1 MLARIR
7 GVLHRRPHLGPI
19 LLICAIVLVAD
30 GLYLT
35 GIRDGDPL
43 SSRAALA
50 PASHGWV
57 AGRSTIDRN
66 DGYTSQA
73 LGHLAATDLLHGH
86 LPLWNEYEGVGTP
99 LLGEMQ
105 SAALFPPTLL
115 NAMPNG
121 ILFEHILLEML
132 GGSATY
138 LLLIRLRRSRLAA
151 LTGGASFA
159 VMGVFVWLTN
169 AAFNPIAFLPLCLLA
184 VQGIAD
190 ATREGRRSGHWAL
203 LGFGIGMSLLSGFPE
218 TAALDGMLVVA
229 FAALRWFQL
238 RGFRRRFSAGVIGG
252 GVVGVALA
260 APALVAFLDYLGFA
274 SVGGHGGAFGGA
286 WMPPSALPMLGMPY
300 VYGPMFP
307 VEFGRHTTID
317 GLWGAVGG
325 YLTLTTLAVAALA
338 FRRSTRR
345 AEVWLFGIVGL
356 IALGRIYGP
365 APVVWVFDL
374 IPGMT
379 KVSTTRYLP
388 AVLAMCACVLVA
400 YGIDTLR
407 VPRRRTRLATFAMAL
422 VVLAL
427 AVGALPLV
435 SGSAVVG
442 RWWWYALS
450 VGWSSIAL
458 LTIGLGLRNAD
469 AGRALSARRTVAAVV
484 ILDAAV
490 MFMVPQLSA
499 PSQVTVDRPA
509 ISFLQSHVGLGRVYS
524 VSVLAANYGSYFRIG
539 QLNVNDLPFPKTF
552 AQYAEADLDPGTIA
566 VPIFPGKMADPGQPP
581 RRRDTA
587 FVANFEAFR
596 QTGVTYVVTAKNQVS
611 LGQGRSVGMTLVY
624 NDGFIRIWQVPN
636 PKPYFEIVGAP
647 CHTDFDGRYSVA
659 VSCSQPS
666 VLVRR
671 EMYAPGWT
679 AQVNGRTTPITAYAP
694 DGSSV
699 GLFESVRLPAGRSI
713 VTFAYKPRGFDV
725 SLAAAGASALTLAGA
740 GILQVIRGRRPRL
753 GDFRKSVTSL

>member
-7 GVLHRRPHLGPI
+7 GLVEKRPHLGPI
-19 LLICAIVLVAD
+19 LLICALVVVAN

-35 GIRDGDPL
+35 GIRDSDPL
-43 SSRAALA
+43 GSRAALA
-50 PASHGWV
+50 PAAPAWV

-66 DGYTSQA
+66 DGYISQA

-151 LTGGASFA
+151 TTGGASFA

-184 VQGIAD
+184 VQGMAD
-190 ATREGRRSGHWAL
+190 AAREGRRSSHWAL

-218 TAALDGMLVVA
+218 TAALDGMLVAA
-229 FAALRWFQL
+229 FAVLRWFQL
-238 RGFRRRFSAGVIGG
+238 RGFRRPYTVGVIGG
-252 GVVGVALA
+252 GVAGVALA

-274 SVGGHGGAFGGA
+274 AVRGHGGAFGGA

-300 VYGPMFP
+300 VYGPIFP
-307 VEFGRHTTID
+307 FEFAKHSAID
-317 GLWGAVGG
+317 RLWGAAGG
-325 YLTLTTLAVAALA
+325 YLTLATLAVGLLA
-338 FRRSTRR
+338 FRRGTRR
-345 AEVWLFGIVGL
+345 SEVWLFGVVGL

-365 APVVWVFDL
+365 APIVWVFDV

-379 KVSTTRYLP
+379 RVSASRYLP
-388 AVLAMCACVLVA
+388 PVVAMCACVLVA
-400 YGIDTLR
+400 YGIDSLR
-407 VPRRRTRLATFAMAL
+407 APRRKPWLATIVMAG

-427 AVGALPLV
+427 AGEALPLV
-435 SGSAVVG
+435 RGSVVPG
-442 RWWWYALS
+442 HWWWYALS
-450 VGWSSIAL
+450 VGWSAVTLVMIAV
-458 LTIGLGLRNAD
+458 GLRNAD
-469 AGRALSARRTVAAVV
+469 AGRALRARRIVAAVV
-484 ILDAAV
+484 LLDAAA

-499 PSQVTVDRPA
+499 PSQVQIDRPA
-509 ISFLQSHVGLGRVYS
+509 ISFLQSHVGLGRIYS
-524 VSVLAANYGSYFRIG
+524 ISVLAANYGSYFRIG
-539 QLNVNDLPFPKTF
+539 QLNVNDLPFPRTF
-552 AQYAEADLDPGTIA
+552 QQYAEANLDPGTIA
-566 VPIFPGKMADPGQPP
+566 EPIFPGAMADRTQAV
-581 RRRDTA
+581 RHRDAA

-596 QTGVTYVVTAKNQVS
+596 EAGVTYVVTARNQLS
-611 LGQGRSVGMTLVY
+611 LHRGLSVGMRLVY
-624 NDGFIRIWQVPN
+624 NDGFIRIWEVAH
-636 PKPYFEIVGAP
+636 PKPYFEAVSAP
-647 CHTDFDGRYSVA
+647 CQTDFTSRYSVA
-659 VSCSQPS
+659 VACSEPS

-679 AQVNGRTTPITAYAP
+679 AQVDGRDVPITAYAP
-694 DGSSV
+694 AGSSV
-699 GLFESVRLPAGRSI
+699 GLFQSVQLPAGRST

-725 SLAAAGASALTLAGA
+725 ALAAAAVSVLALA
-740 GILQVIRGRRPRL
+740 VIRGRRRMPA
-753 GDFRKSVTSL
+753 KSVTSL